1 MGIFCWFRQ
10 RLHGVYAKNSA
21 GLFSV
26 RASGLSL
33 RSRFSTPNG
42 HFLPSSNGYC
52 HTKFLD
58 KKLQIRHLDNLCVC
72 GNSHT
77 DWRPGYSND
86 DGSTHDSAVHF
97 GPCHCAP
104 ITRSS
109 GDRWVDDK
117 PEILPSLAVNGVV

>member
-1 MGIFCWFRQ
+1 MS
-10 RLHGVYAKNSA
+10 SA
-21 GLFSV
+21 IVRNVDDLAADEDRLFSV

-97 GPCHCAP
+97 EY
-104 ITRSS
+104 RDSM
-109 GDRWVDDK
+109 
-117 PEILPSLAVNGVV
+117 GVW